1 MDFLDKA
8 KTERLAAS
16 EIVKIAENNGYISL
30 DEKNKGRIT

>member
-16 EIVKIAENNGYISL
+16 EIVKIAENIGYISL